1 MELAQAD
8 AGVSATEV
16 QALVAHAT
24 GTPKGDT
31 AEIRAINRV
40 FVDDAGRDDLLV
52 TACKGH
58 TAHTGA
64 SAGGVNLVAIIDAMH
79 RGRLTNINGTTVAD
93 PEIRFDAVLH
103 EPRTVDLEVA
113 QINAF
118 GFGGQNASIIVT
130 RER

>member
-1 MELAQAD
+1 MELALAEAELAPAD
-8 AGVSATEV
+8 VRAI
-16 QALVAHAT
+16 VAHAT

-40 FVDDAGRDDLLV
+40 FVDGGGRDDLVV

-58 TAHTGA
+58 TGHTGA
-64 SAGGVNLVAIIDAMH
+64 SAGGVNLVAVIDAMH
-79 RGRLTNINGTTVAD
+79 RGRLTNINGTTEPD

-103 EPRTVDLEVA
+103 EPRRIDLEVA

-118 GFGGQNASIIVT
+118 GFGGQNASIVVT
-130 RER
+130 RHG